1 MWQDVYLFWGF
12 FTSFFPLKLKMRV
25 RKLAAGGEREN
36 RDTSVLRLTFEKRD
50 TAMMTLGTVLEDPL
64 VCSSLTTFKEGSD
77 DTEVREKGIDPL
89 PHNNSLVS
97 TAP

>member
-1 MWQDVYLFWGF
+1 MWQDVYLFWSF
-12 FTSFFPLKLKMRV
+12 FTFFFPLKLKMRV
-25 RKLAAGGEREN
+25 RKRAAGDEREN
-36 RDTSVLRLTFEKRD
+36 RDTSVLQLTFEKRD

-64 VCSSLTTFKEGSD
+64 VCSSLPFKEGSD